1 MKDMEP
7 FMLTLDGCLEC
18 DGKPIKI
25 RCEHVSLRTT
35 PSALSL
41 LWYAAV
47 TSCFNML
54 APLPKYT
61 DALGS
66 VSLTHTKGA
75 QQIKTYQRHKGIWRG
90 SESSKVITF

>member
-1 MKDMEP
+1 MSPVCLSLNSRHCDLVRKLREEENSAKHERYGA
-7 FMLTLDGCLEC
+7 FHAYFGWCLEC

-35 PSALSL
+35 PSVLSL

-61 DALGS
+61 DTLGS
-66 VSLTHTKGA
+66 VSLTH
-75 QQIKTYQRHKGIWRG
+75 
-90 SESSKVITF
+90 